1 MIHSLGATS
10 GEAAELAVARAID
23 KQRPDWDI
31 VHSRWY
37 VHDAPRRHI
46 EGEGDLIVVI
56 PNLGF
61 VVVEVKGAARFKVES
76 GIWSRWESDRNQWVR
91 FDKPPWRQAAETMHY
106 FRKRFEKRLG
116 MQHFGSAF
124 AVAFP
129 NADFSSQL
137 NVEAGGR
144 DHPIMDEDYLHY
156 TIGGRQLAHIDEDLQ
171 SFLEHQARQRRCD
184 TSKMLSCLL
193 PTAEVL
199 QPYPPSAMRQAAE
212 LRVRL
217 TQEQCAAVSGVL
229 ENERVAIQGGPG
241 TGKSVVGVDV
251 AMREAQRAGSV
262 LLLCFNRMLM
272 EDLRSKLDG
281 CPVEVNTLHSF
292 AIKVVETYAA
302 ALPGR
307 RRADFPTEE
316 AWWAYCTTEGLGHA
330 VDRGL
335 IAQRGLIIIDEYQD
349 LNEHQSA
356 VARTLPA
363 VRKVLLCDPN
373 QNLFGDDGAGQ
384 VNLDGFIKYQL
395 PHNIRSSRELALCVR
410 ELGPKVIQREQLG
423 TSPVVYR
430 WPSLTQCVPNA
441 DLQASIRMALQ
452 EWKSWG
458 VARSRTVILSAT
470 REMVDRSVRILNA
483 LHVPAVK
490 EIDPWRRNQGVLVST
505 IRAFKGMDADAV
517 ALLSPPPIGSAAF
530 NAADAYVAVSRA
542 CNDFRLFVEDPGEPR
557 WFTEAVEKAKRSQPG
572 EHQFNPE

>member
-1 MIHSLGATS
+1 MIHSLSSTD

-23 KQRPDWDI
+23 AQRPDWDV

-61 VVVEVKGAARFKVES
+61 VVVEVKGAARFKVDA
-76 GIWSRWESDRNQWVR
+76 GIWFRWESDRDQWVR
-91 FDKPPWRQAAETMHY
+91 YDKPPWRQAAETMHY
-106 FRKRFEKRLG
+106 FRKRFRKRLG
-116 MQHFGSAF
+116 VQRFGSAF

-129 NADFSSQL
+129 NADCSKPF
-137 NVEAGGR
+137 NVDADDR
-144 DHPIMDEDYLHY
+144 DHPIVDEDYLHY
-156 TIGGRQLAHIDEDLQ
+156 TIDGRQLTRIGEDLQ
-171 SFLEHQARQRRCD
+171 SFLEDQARQRRCD

-199 QPYPPSAMRQAAE
+199 KPYPPATMRRAAE

-217 TQEQCAAVSGVL
+217 TQEQCSAVSGVL
-229 ENERVAIQGGPG
+229 GNERVAIQGGPG

-251 AMREAQRAGSV
+251 AMREAQRAGNV

-281 CPVEVNTLHSF
+281 CPVEVNTLHAF

-302 ALPGR
+302 ALQGR
-307 RRADFPTEE
+307 QRADFPTEE
-316 AWWAYCTTEGLGHA
+316 AWWSYCTTEGLGT
-330 VDRGL
+330 VIDRGL
-335 IAQRGLIIIDEYQD
+335 IAQRDLIIIDEYQD

-384 VNLDGFIKYQL
+384 VNLDGFIRYQL

-430 WPSLTQCVPNA
+430 WPSLTQCVVNT
-441 DLQASIRMALQ
+441 DLEASVRAALQ

-483 LHVPAVK
+483 LGVPVVK
-490 EIDPWRRNQGVLVST
+490 QIDPWRRSQGVLVST

-517 ALLSPPPIGSAAF
+517 ALLSPPSIGSAEF
-530 NAADAYVAVSRA
+530 KAADAYVAVSRA
-542 CNDFRLFVEDPGEPR
+542 CNDFRLFVEGPEEPR
-557 WFTEAVEKAKRSQPG
+557 WFTQAVEAAQRSQSG
-572 EHQFNPE
+572 EHQFNLE